1 MTMITKADYARA
13 AKFVEAPRDTK
24 ARKQEYLLLA
34 IEFAKHR
41 EAATK
46 AATRNVK
53 LDTLCHRRP
62 NGTLVKLNRV
72 SNKEFWQAA
81 NPLVQGIPTIYTV
94 WPEEAK

>member
-1 MTMITKADYARA
+1 MTEVTKADYARA
-13 AKFVEAPRDTK
+13 AKFVEAPRDTR

-41 EAATK
+41 EAAVR

-53 LDTLCHRRP
+53 LDTLCHRLP

-72 SNKEFWQAA
+72 SNRDFLFSA
-81 NPLVQGIPTIYTV
+81 NPQVQGTPMIYTV
-94 WPEEAK
+94 WPEETR